1 MNRLHGPPKKNKR
14 LRRDGLKGLLPYI
27 RAVDA
32 VAAAAHDGY
41 SRLGFLAV
49 IECDLYLE
57 GSPIW
62 PQVFRLPADTVPYL
76 AHIDSLLRSCVQ

>member
-1 MNRLHGPPKKNKR
+1 MSSLLNRLHGPPKKNKR

-41 SRLGFLAV
+41 SRLGFL
-49 IECDLYLE
+49 
-57 GSPIW
+57 SPGCT
-62 PQVFRLPADTVPYL
+62 QGTG
-76 AHIDSLLRSCVQ
+76 DSSEFLNPV